1 MLLSATITK
10 QPISGKYPEQIFV
23 APFSTAEWTW
33 VKFEDENY
41 NEFYGQFQGKP
52 NTVALSPKNKF
63 CYVLTDTFLYEI
75 DCETLSNYQVLD
87 FCERGLSITNVTF
100 SPDGKPL
107 FSDYYTIFTIT
118 KSIDELVQRENS
130 KLIENSIPVGYIQ
143 FNNWEGHLLHINA
156 ETFLEGQPIKLI
168 FNATTMRIFE
178 NKDNL

>member
-1 MLLSATITK
+1 MLLSAKITK

-33 VKFEDENY
+33 VKFEDEDY
-41 NEFYGQFQGKP
+41 NEFYGQFQGNP

-75 DCETLSNYQVLD
+75 DSQSPSNYQVHD
-87 FCERGLSITNVTF
+87 FWETGRTIRNVTF
-100 SPDGKPL
+100 SPEGKPL

-118 KSIDELVQRENS
+118 KSIDELVQLENP
-130 KLIENSIPVGYIQ
+130 KLLENSIPVDNIE
-143 FNNWEGHLLHINA
+143 FDNWEGHLLHINA

-168 FNATTMRIFE
+168 FDATTMRISE
-178 NKDNL
+178 NKENL